1 MEDHSRRSF
10 LTKTGAAVG
19 GITLGTIPVSAA
31 PAEERYIVDTS
42 GLSKRRFDDVEIIY
56 WLNEIEFAVVRGNPS
71 AVDEKRVEPDIK
83 LSLEDRDDAGPP
95 VERDSKPGGP
105 PPWGGPKDERD
116 PLYYLQ
122 WDKQAQNVPD
132 VHGITR
138 GEGTRVS
145 IIDSGIFG
153 DHPDLD
159 GPLNSDL
166 SENFTQDSGD
176 FNPVGSDH
184 GTHVGGIVAA
194 EDNNGIGVLGMAP
207 DTDLVACRV
216 FSGPFAMFGNI
227 IAAIVYSAN
236 IDADVANLSL
246 GAYPLPKGSE
256 AAEVRREAYTSS
268 SEYANEQGM
277 MLVAAAGNDGANL
290 DDDGDVISLPNEA
303 DNYMSISA
311 TGPIGYRWGGPGNGK
326 GQEQRNYRAALK
338 HLEEPTHDPA
348 FYTNYGPEA
357 VDISAPGGDADLE
370 ALDSV
375 ENAKYDLV
383 LSTTFSGE
391 DTDDD
396 DAPDPPF
403 EPSYGWK
410 AGTSMASPQV
420 AGVVALIRS
429 LRPEMTPDEI
439 RNHLEETATDL
450 GSPLYHGE
458 GHLDTGAAVRSLGTG
473 SEGGASESSQGPDNG
488 RGP

>member
-1 MEDHSRRSF
+1 MYLHERMRGGAMTDQSRRSF
-10 LTKTGAAVG
+10 LTKAGAAIG
-19 GITLGTIPVSAA
+19 GVTLGTIPVSAA
-31 PAEERYIVDTS
+31 PASDRYIVNTS
-42 GLSKRRFDDVEIIY
+42 GLAKGRFDDVEIIH
-56 WLNEIEFAVVRGNPS
+56 WLDEIEFAVVRGNPS
-71 AVDEKRVEPDIK
+71 AVGTSRVEPDIK
-83 LSLEDRDDAGPP
+83 LSLEDEEEAGPP
-95 VERDSKPGGP
+95 VERESKPGGP
-105 PPWGGPKDERD
+105 PPWAGPKGQRD

-122 WDKQAQNVPD
+122 WDKQAQDVPD
-132 VHGITR
+132 VHGTTR

-159 GPLNSDL
+159 DPLNPEL
-166 SENFTQDSGD
+166 SRNFTQDDGD

-227 IAAIVYSAN
+227 IAAIVYSAE

-256 AAEVRREAYTSS
+256 AAKVRRNAYTAA
-268 SEYANEQGM
+268 SEFANGQGM
-277 MLVAAAGNDGANL
+277 MLVAAAGNDSANL
-290 DDDGDVISLPNEA
+290 NDDGDVISLPNEA
-303 DNYMSISA
+303 DNYMSISS
-311 TGPIGYRWGGPGNGK
+311 TGPIGYRWGGPGNGR
-326 GQEQRNYRAALK
+326 GQEQRNYRAALN
-338 HLEEPTHDPA
+338 HLTEPTSEPA

-357 VDISAPGGDADLE
+357 VDISAPGGNADLE
-370 ALDSV
+370 ALSGI

-391 DTDDD
+391 DTDGDD
-396 DAPDPPF
+396 VPEPPF

-429 LRPEMTPDEI
+429 LRPEMSPDEI
-439 RNHLEETATDL
+439 RTHLEQTATDL
-450 GSPLYHGE
+450 GNPLYHGE
-458 GHLDTGAAVRSLGTG
+458 GHLDTAAAIRSL
-473 SEGGASESSQGPDNG
+473 D
-488 RGP
+488 R